1 LKGLSILINSN
12 EETIYRFDIF
22 IFILL
27 GLNDEEIL
35 LEYVSNM
42 LEILSQVIILNFG
55 ETSVYYSEIIISK
68 IKICLENDKIKY

>member
-1 LKGLSILINSN
+1 MKGLSILINSN